1 MKIRETV
8 KRFKP
13 YEWEPNNEAISA
25 EVGISPEKIIR
36 FDTNTSPFTPSK
48 LLSELGRKLSSLKVN
63 EYPDTSYISLRE
75 ALSKYAGVSIEQISV
90 TNGADEALDIIAKT
104 LVDPGTTVLVSV
116 PTYSMYRITT
126 EIMGGKV
133 VSVFRRGDL
142 SDDVGAIINAAE
154 GARAVFLCSPNN
166 PTGNLTKRSTVLRLL
181 REVNAPIIVDEAY
194 FEFCGKTVA
203 DLVAKNENLIVVRTL
218 SKAFGLA
225 SVRVGYI
232 IATSETVNILNRVR
246 PPNSLGIMS
255 TTLAQAA
262 LREVEYMEKNR
273 ALIIRERE
281 RLREALKELGKIYVY
296 PSEANFFLVRFKYLS
311 GSEVYRRLLR
321 LGIVTR
327 DVSDLPLLKNCLRLT
342 VRTPEENDKLLE
354 ALAKITS

>member
-1 MKIRETV
+1 LKIRETV

-25 EVGISPEKIIR
+25 EVGIPPEEIIR

-63 EYPDTSYISLRE
+63 DYPDTSYTSLRE
-75 ALSKYAGVSIEQISV
+75 ALSKYTGASIEQISV

-104 LVDPGTTVLVSV
+104 FVDSGTTVLVSV

-133 VSVFRRGDL
+133 MPVLRRGDL
-142 SDDVGAIINAAE
+142 SDDVDAIINVAE
-154 GARAVFLCSPNN
+154 GVRAVFLCSPNN

-181 REVNAPIIVDEAY
+181 REVDAPIIVDEAY

-203 DLVAKNENLIVVRTL
+203 DLVAKYENLIVVRTL

-225 SVRVGYI
+225 SVRVGYM
-232 IATSETVNILNRVR
+232 IAASETVNILNRVR

-255 TTLAQAA
+255 ITLAQAA
-262 LREVEYMEKNR
+262 LREVGYMERNR
-273 ALIIRERE
+273 ELIVRERE

-327 DVSDLPLLKNCLRLT
+327 DVSDLPMLENCLRLT